1 MEQIKVQYYET
12 GEISNKV
19 SGGYKLECYSKYHFT
34 SLWPVIFC
42 QHFLTSVCFFAG
54 FSSGRIS
61 GLSANLTQSSEVS
74 RSSVAA
80 IATPSRQ
87 RRTGSRRGRRLK
99 LFRKTT
105 FLVNDQELG
114 AGNMGYQVF
123 KRGIQN
129 LYIFLAKNQHYF
141 KERVVFCQQ
150 T

>member
-1 MEQIKVQYYET
+1 M
-12 GEISNKV
+12 
-19 SGGYKLECYSKYHFT
+19 
-34 SLWPVIFC
+34 
-42 QHFLTSVCFFAG
+42 
-54 FSSGRIS
+54 
-61 GLSANLTQSSEVS
+61 
-74 RSSVAA
+74 AA

-114 AGNMGYQVF
+114 AGNIGYEVS
-123 KRGIQN
+123 KEGYKIR
-129 LYIFLAKNQHYF
+129 YIFGQKLILHF

>member
-1 MEQIKVQYYET
+1 M
-12 GEISNKV
+12 
-19 SGGYKLECYSKYHFT
+19 
-34 SLWPVIFC
+34 WPVIFC
-42 QHFLTSVCFFAG
+42 QHFLTSVCLFFAG

-141 KERVVFCQQ
+141 KEMGRILSTDVVQSCQKVPKSDLQ
-150 T
+150 SQFSMSKINRFVKKIYFSF

>member
-1 MEQIKVQYYET
+1 MLLQLSFHLIVA
-12 GEISNKV
+12 G
-19 SGGYKLECYSKYHFT
+19 HF
-34 SLWPVIFC
+34 LPAFFAV
-42 QHFLTSVCFFAG
+42 LTSVCIFAG

-114 AGNMGYQVF
+114 AGNMGYQVST
-123 KRGIQN
+123 RGIQN
-129 LYIFLAKNQHYF
+129 WIGQKSSLQGKGRILSTD
-141 KERVVFCQQ
+141 VVQSY
-150 T
+150 

>member
-1 MEQIKVQYYET
+1 MLLQLSFHLIVA
-12 GEISNKV
+12 G
-19 SGGYKLECYSKYHFT
+19 HF
-34 SLWPVIFC
+34 LPAFFAV
-42 QHFLTSVCFFAG
+42 LTSVCIFAG

-123 KRGIQN
+123 KRVGYKIT
-129 LYIFLAKNQHYF
+129 FLAKNQHYIHF

>member
-1 MEQIKVQYYET
+1 MTFQITKVDEY
-12 GEISNKV
+12 ISNKIKDKD
-19 SGGYKLECYSKYHFT
+19 GIKIRMPLRITFHLIITC
-34 SLWPVIFC
+34 
-42 QHFLTSVCFFAG
+42 HFLPDFFVHFSPFFIG

-129 LYIFLAKNQHYF
+129 L
-141 KERVVFCQQ
+141 VFCYQNCSSLL
-150 T
+150 

>member
-1 MEQIKVQYYET
+1 M
-12 GEISNKV
+12 
-19 SGGYKLECYSKYHFT
+19 
-34 SLWPVIFC
+34 
-42 QHFLTSVCFFAG
+42 
-54 FSSGRIS
+54 
-61 GLSANLTQSSEVS
+61 
-74 RSSVAA
+74 AA

-123 KRGIQN
+123 KSGTQN
-129 LYIFLAKNQHYF
+129 YIFGQKLILHF